1 MRAAAMLIGIGVL
14 WGLSFTLSRLI
25 VGGGAHPVSV
35 AFLHAVMGCAG
46 LSALGFRPRRDGA
59 SLRFYAIAGLTGT
72 ALPSVLV
79 LVAAQHVAAGVLSVC
94 MAMAPILCL
103 AFCAALGVERFEAR
117 RAAGLAAGLAAVG
130 LIAAPGGTA
139 PTLWALL
146 AVAAAASYAGEEVY
160 IAVRRPPDAHPFALL
175 AGMQGA
181 AALYLAPLW
190 LASGAPWPLS
200 GAWSAAEA
208 AFFLK
213 LVGDMLAYGGFVALI
228 GLSGPIFASQVA
240 YVVVAS
246 GVGWGVM
253 VLGERHP
260 DGFWLALALMAA
272 GLALTL
278 PQPRRKGI
286 DPAG

>member
-1 MRAAAMLIGIGVL
+1 MRAAAMLVGIGVL
-14 WGLSFTLSRLI
+14 WGLSFTLSRII
-25 VGGGAHPVSV
+25 VGGGAHPVAV
-35 AFLHAVMGCAG
+35 AFWHATMGCAT
-46 LSALGFRPRRDGA
+46 LAALGFRPRLDRA
-59 SLRFYAIAGLTGT
+59 SLRFFAVAGLSGT

-79 LVAAQHVAAGVLSVC
+79 LLAAQHVAAGVLSVC

-103 AFCAALGVERFEAR
+103 TFCAALGVERFEAR

-130 LIAAPGGTA
+130 LIAAPGGAA

-146 AVAAAASYAGEEVY
+146 AVAAAASYAAEEVY
-160 IAVRRPPDAHPFALL
+160 IALRRPPDAHPFALL

-181 AALYLAPLW
+181 AALYLAPLAVA
-190 LASGAPWPLS
+190 LGVPWPL
-200 GAWSAAEA
+200 AADWGPAEV

-213 LVGDMLAYGGFVALI
+213 LAGDMLAYGGFVALI
-228 GLSGPIFASQVA
+228 GLTGPIFASQVA

-246 GVGWGVM
+246 GVGWGVF

-260 DGFWLALALMAA
+260 EHFWLALGLMAA
-272 GLALTL
+272 GLTLTL
-278 PQPRRKGI
+278 PRSVKKAI